1 MATVNNVH
9 IGDGG
14 QHSFKKYYMDALGEL
29 CVLMNE

>member
-14 QHSFKKYYMDALGEL
+14 QHSFKKNYMDALGL
-29 CVLMNE
+29 LVNYVY